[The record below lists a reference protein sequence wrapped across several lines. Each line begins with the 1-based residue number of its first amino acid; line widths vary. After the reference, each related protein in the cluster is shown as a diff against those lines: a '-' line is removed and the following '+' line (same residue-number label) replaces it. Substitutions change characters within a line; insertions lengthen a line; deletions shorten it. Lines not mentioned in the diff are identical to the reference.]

1 MEKKEKKY
9 KSTWYASLTDEE
21 RITYIEKQK
30 LRHAN
35 LSDEKKAE
43 YKLKTKEKYWNN
55 VEENRKKALVYTR
68 ENRDKVLVQ
77 KKRYREKNREKILLA
92 KKLYREDNWDKIKRT
107 HSEWSRNKKK
117 TCPLFRLSTRIRK
130 TIAHSIKNSGLKKS
144 KRTEEI
150 LGCSF
155 EFFKA
160 HIESQFQPWMTWDNR
175 GLFNGTIDFG
185 WDLDH
190 IIPMSSAKTEEDV
203 LRLNHYSNFQPLC
216 GFVNRFV
223 KKDIVSDIPFAAS
236 VYL

>member
-35 LSDEKKAE
+35 LSDEKKVE
-43 YKLKTKEKYWNN
+43 YKLKSKEKYWNN

-77 KKRYREKNREKILLA
+77 KKRYREKNK
-92 KKLYREDNWDKIKRT
+92 DKIRQDWRKYKL
-107 HSEWSRNKKK
+107 NKKK

-130 TIAHSIKNSGLKKS
+130 TIALSIKNSGLKKS

-223 KKDIVSDIPFAAS
+223 KKDIVSDIPS
-236 VYL
+236 PLPPIYTKS

>member
-77 KKRYREKNREKILLA
+77 KKRYREKNK
-92 KKLYREDNWDKIKRT
+92 DKIRQDWRKYKL
-107 HSEWSRNKKK
+107 NKKK

-144 KRTEEI
+144 KCTEEI

-190 IIPMSSAKTEEDV
+190 IIPMSLARTEEDV
-203 LRLNHYSNFQPLC
+203 IRLNHYSNFQPLC

-223 KKDIVSDIPFAAS
+223 KKDIVSDIPS
-236 VYL
+236 PLPPIYTKS